1 MRGNLA
7 DNAAQRPAMSVSLAP
22 QQRDAFFAALA
33 RLQRAHGDDVM
44 SLSALIVDAVIQH
57 ANALDAQ
64 CANGATAAPDQPLAP
79 HVLVVDDDDAIRETL
94 RFILES
100 SGYVVAEAADGL
112 SAWSLL
118 VSSPRRL
125 VVLLDN
131 LMPGLNAD
139 GLLEALESGCDGG
152 AARRHAFILI
162 TASPQRLP
170 STLVARLVRLGAPVM
185 AKPFELNALLDA
197 VAQSSA
203 SPKDGPK

>member
-1 MRGNLA
+1 MSADSA

-33 RLQRAHGDDVM
+33 RLQRAHGDDAM
-44 SLSALIVDAVIQH
+44 SMSALIVDAVIQQ
-57 ANALDAQ
+57 AIALDVKDS
-64 CANGATAAPDQPLAP
+64 CGGTSAPDEPLAP
-79 HVLVVDDDDAIRETL
+79 HVLIVDDDDAIRETL

-100 SGYVVAEAADGL
+100 FGYSVAEAADGL

-131 LMPGLNAD
+131 LMPGLTAD
-139 GLLEALESGCDGG
+139 ELLEALDADHNGG

-170 STLVARLVRLGAPVM
+170 SRLVARLVRLGAPVI

-197 VAQSSA
+197 VAHFSA
-203 SPKDGPK
+203 PPRDVA